1 MANNIRVTPEELK
14 KAAQAFTGSNSNI
27 GEATRNMLNI
37 AQELQSTW
45 GGEAASA
52 YYKKLSELQTGMS
65 KMQAIITKEATNL
78 ETMAGIYQDAEN
90 ANRDL
95 ANTLSKEDF
104 V

>member
-14 KAAQAFTGSNSNI
+14 RAAQAFTSSNNNI
-27 GEATRNMLNI
+27 GAATQSMLNI
-37 AQELQSTW
+37 AQELQSAW

-52 YYKKLSELQTGMS
+52 YYKKLSDLQTGMS
-65 KMQAIITKEATNL
+65 KMQSIITKEAANL
-78 ETMAGIYQDAEN
+78 EQMAGIYQEAEN